1 MRLRPSSKQMKRVG
15 RWALGGAAVAFA
27 YLSYAY
33 LTLPDVRPLAN
44 NNPASTAFMELRDR
58 EAAARGD
65 KPRRVQRWV
74 GYSRISPHVKRA
86 VLVAEDAGFWGHDGV
101 DYEELQKTLEVA
113 GLGWGLFEIRGAS
126 TITQQLAKNLYLSPS
141 RNPMR
146 KWREL
151 VIARRLERELTKAR
165 IFEIYL
171 NVIEWGD
178 GIYGIGAA
186 ANSYYRTS
194 AASLGPAQAALLAGA
209 IINPRLLNPAHPPTR
224 LLRRQQ
230 LILRRMGVAEPPPP
244 DTTDDGA
251 SRQPDGNVQKPQQN
265 APVQLETP

>member
-1 MRLRPSSKQMKRVG
+1 MRLRPSSKGMKRAG
-15 RWALGGAAVAFA
+15 RWALGAAAILFA

-33 LTLPDVRPLAN
+33 ITLPDVRPLAKT
-44 NNPASTAFMELRDR
+44 NPATTAFMELRDR
-58 EAAARGD
+58 EAIAAGR
-65 KPRRVQRWV
+65 KPRRVHRWV
-74 GYSRISPHVKRA
+74 RYGGVSPHLKRA

-101 DYEELQKTLEVA
+101 DYAELQKTLEVA
-113 GLGWGLFEIRGAS
+113 ELGWGLFEIRGAS

-146 KWREL
+146 KMREL
-151 VIARRLERELTKAR
+151 MIARRLERELSKAR

-186 ANSYYRTS
+186 ANAYYRL
-194 AASLGPAQAALLAGA
+194 AASDLGPSQSALLAGA
-209 IINPRLLNPAHPPTR
+209 IINPRLLNPARPTAR

-230 LILRRMGVAEPPPP
+230 LILRRMGVAGTPPP
-244 DTTDDGA
+244 DTTSSGTPRPATIRGGRGPAD
-251 SRQPDGNVQKPQQN
+251 N
-265 APVQLETP
+265 A